1 MRPDYAPMSRLPA
14 PASSRLIDFEKIEI
28 IVLESFPPQFVLV
41 VSGTKP
47 FLNMDV
53 SLEPLVFVRQPEY
66 WGIEVVGRLPG
77 GIGLPAIAPYSVSIP
92 LAGITGTQGIEVI
105 GANRTERR
113 EIGDHRPTETLDV
126 VYELRGEDAQL
137 TLRISKTSDA
147 VELRFQDAELDRRFS
162 GAEIRRQ
169 PSEVGELL
177 TVNLADTPD
186 VPLVKLTLLLPL
198 ANTPNAGTAPIET
211 QAIISTDRSASFTAE
226 PPVGQLMT
234 YRFLP
239 LSGTVRLEPSRASL
253 LFSRDDRPADGE
265 LREIKIVPQDGS
277 TFDATLHTA
286 HFDRIAG
293 QEVESTEELAA
304 GLTCTITDAVVTC
317 SRDDRPADGL
327 LKELVVSRNAEG
339 TFDATLRTASF
350 DQIDGTE
357 VDETKE
363 IGSGLTRS

>member
-1 MRPDYAPMSRLPA
+1 VPA
-14 PASSRLIDFEKIEI
+14 PASSRLIDFEKVEI

-66 WGIEVVGRLPG
+66 WGIDVVGRLPG
-77 GIGLPAIAPYSVSIP
+77 GIGLPATAPYSVPIP
-92 LAGITGTQGIEVI
+92 LAGITGAQGIEVI

-113 EIGDHRPTETLDV
+113 VIDDDRPRDMV
-126 VYELRGEDAQL
+126 FELCGEDAEL
-137 TLRISKTSDA
+137 TLRTSKVSDA
-147 VELRFQDAELDRRFS
+147 VELRFRDAEHDRSFS
-162 GAEIRRQ
+162 GTEIRRQ
-169 PSEVGELL
+169 SSEVGELL

-239 LSGTVRLEPSRASL
+239 LSGTMRLESSPASL

-286 HFDRIAG
+286 RFDHLAG
-293 QEVESTEELAA
+293 HEVESTAELAA

-327 LKELVVSRNAEG
+327 LEELVVSRNAEG

-350 DQIDGTE
+350 DQINGTE